1 MTAENKDLK
10 LPNDG
15 IERTILIE
23 EEKIAQ
29 RVKSL
34 ADEISKDYK
43 DKDPILVGILKG
55 SFVFLADLTRELDPD
70 LQVEVDFME
79 ISSYGT
85 GQESSREPKIA
96 KDISTEIQGRH
107 VIVVEDIVD
116 TGYSFD
122 TLLAILR
129 ARKPA
134 SLKTCALVSKP
145 SRREIEVPIDYL
157 GFEIENVWVEGY
169 GMDTDQKNRDLP
181 DIVYRK

>member
-1 MTAENKDLK
+1 MVTERSGLK

-15 IERTILIE
+15 IERVILIDE
-23 EEKIAQ
+23 GKIAQ

-34 ADEISKDYK
+34 ADEISQDYR
-43 DKDPILVGILKG
+43 DKNPVLVGILKG

-70 LQVEVDFME
+70 LQAEVDFME
-79 ISSYGT
+79 ISSYGS

-122 TLLAILR
+122 TLLAIIR

-145 SRREIEVPIDYL
+145 SRREVEVPIDYL

-181 DIVYRK
+181 NIVYRK